1 MKLRIHHL
9 LLIAAFL
16 TVSGIVHGMWS
27 NRWSDAAQVEGKD
40 LLSGINGEIGDWHP
54 GEFLQINPADV
65 PAKTKCVSR
74 RFEPLKD
81 GRPMVVSLTSGGP
94 GAVAVHTPD
103 VCYLGA
109 GYQLRGAVTR
119 QSIPLADGATAS
131 FWVADFVKNR
141 ASGDEAIRVR
151 WSWTANGNWEAP
163 DYPRWSFA
171 RVPVLY
177 KLYIVHPL
185 TDDDDLTKNDP
196 YRKFV
201 ADLVPALSGQIT
213 H

>member
-9 LLIAAFL
+9 LFIAIFL
-16 TVSGIVHGMWS
+16 ALSGIVHGMWS
-27 NRWSDAAQVEGKD
+27 NRWANAGQIEGKD
-40 LLSGINGEIGDWHP
+40 LLSGVSAELGDWRA
-54 GEFLQINPADV
+54 GSFLEINPADV

-81 GRPMVVSLTSGGP
+81 GRSIVVSLTSGGP

-109 GYQLRGAVTR
+109 GFQLRGAVTR
-119 QSIPLADGATAS
+119 QTIPLGEGKSAS
-131 FWVADFVKNR
+131 FWVADFVKSK

-151 WSWTANGNWEAP
+151 WAWTSDGDWSAP
-163 DYPRWSFA
+163 DYPRWVYA
-171 RVPVLY
+171 RVPILY

-185 TDDDDLTKNDP
+185 TDEDDLTKKDP
-196 YRKFV
+196 YRNFL
-201 ADLVPALSGQIT
+201 ADLVPALTLQFKN
-213 H
+213 